1 MMKTLLANRVF
12 VKTIS
17 LCLPRLLSALLL
29 CATSPAIAKT
39 IHVTKKIDSQ
49 DGICDSDCSLREAIN
64 YVNSHKGPSHSIILD
79 TGIYQISLITPRD
92 SEENEAGV
100 EDDNQNG
107 DIDIWGKVTI
117 YGSTQG
123 QTTIDAQRL
132 DRHFTVAFG
141 ADVTLKNLRLVNGMT
156 QMQGGSIMNLSTLNI
171 VDCQFSDNTAEAF
184 FNDAAGGAI
193 NNQQRLT
200 IKRTEFT
207 DNLAIAH
214 NHLKAIGGAL
224 HNAGYLSMR
233 DSSFRRNKT
242 VSAVNESYGGALHN
256 QYNADIARSLFTENR
271 AETGGMAIYNSR
283 NLTVANSTISGNLG
297 DGNSTNGAVHN
308 IGKLSLIHT
317 SIVSNTLGS
326 GFYNLGDGAIRNSII
341 LNNSSDTSVHNAS
354 NCINNNN
361 QLITR
366 GLLLGSGN
374 NLCAGE
380 LHIQDS
386 EIYSRVLAPLAA
398 NNAALETH
406 ALLRLSP
413 AVDAGIGSCST
424 FDQRRQPRPI
434 DGDHNS
440 VANCDLGAYE
450 RQAND

>member
-1 MMKTLLANRVF
+1 MKTLLANRVF

-64 YVNSHKGPSHSIILD
+64 YVNSHKDLSHS
-79 TGIYQISLITPRD
+79 T
-92 SEENEAGV
+92 
-100 EDDNQNG
+100 
-107 DIDIWGKVTI
+107 
-117 YGSTQG
+117 
-123 QTTIDAQRL
+123 
-132 DRHFTVAFG
+132 
-141 ADVTLKNLRLVNGMT
+141 
-156 QMQGGSIMNLSTLNI
+156 
-171 VDCQFSDNTAEAF
+171 
-184 FNDAAGGAI
+184 
-193 NNQQRLT
+193 
-200 IKRTEFT
+200 
-207 DNLAIAH
+207 
-214 NHLKAIGGAL
+214 
-224 HNAGYLSMR
+224 
-233 DSSFRRNKT
+233 
-242 VSAVNESYGGALHN
+242 
-256 QYNADIARSLFTENR
+256 
-271 AETGGMAIYNSR
+271 
-283 NLTVANSTISGNLG
+283 
-297 DGNSTNGAVHN
+297 
-308 IGKLSLIHT
+308 
-317 SIVSNTLGS
+317 
-326 GFYNLGDGAIRNSII
+326 I